1 MERFDAAQGRAA
13 DRGDAVG
20 GLDGTTGSPYMKI
33 DWHDAKAAANK
44 RKHGVSF
51 EDAAEIFRDPVVV
64 EELDLRDVYGEERV
78 VATGL
83 VDGQVLVVVYTERP
97 TSIRIISAR
106 RANKH
111 EQQDYYRQTRT

>member
-1 MERFDAAQGRAA
+1 
-13 DRGDAVG
+13 
-20 GLDGTTGSPYMKI
+20 MKI

-51 EDAAEIFRDPVVV
+51 EDAAEIFRDPGVV
-64 EELDLRDVYGEERV
+64 EELDLRDAYGEERV
-78 VATGL
+78 LAKGL